1 MKSHWAFHG
10 AEGTRQQRHTLAR
23 APWWAL
29 RSYIDK
35 KLQGAEGEGIVIIHG
50 HHHLS
55 T

>member
-23 APWWAL
+23 APWRAL

-35 KLQGAEGEGIVIIHG
+35 QGAEGEGIVIIHG